1 MLAFFWEYL
10 SSIGTEF
17 VDNSFVKR
25 KVRMANQIAFL
36 VFFPTA
42 YMTFLY
48 GYNVGLEHAFMTFLM
63 TFSMG
68 MMLVLNKVGAFR
80 FSRFLGILTSMFVV
94 TYYCLVG
101 GRLGGSQLI
110 LMVIPVVTFG
120 LFDYRSEKKII
131 FIILGIYTLLIAFL
145 ELYGYENVPAY
156 HLEKNELNV
165 IYGSHV
171 VFSTLFSLIFLF
183 VLAIDNANAEEA
195 LSQKNEQLTNLAETL
210 SKAKEE
216 LWDNQSNLKIAK
228 EKAEKALSVKSQF
241 LSNMSHEMRTPLNS
255 IIGFTQVLEDTN
267 LDKQQLEYVRYVSK
281 ASENMLH
288 LVNDVLD
295 FSKFDSEEYTLNK
308 KPVDIY
314 ELVKEVWGILHFSAE
329 SKGIYC
335 SFQIDPEIETKV
347 ITDPLRLKQVL
358 LNLISNAIKFTSE
371 GAVTINLKLVAKEST
386 SQRIQIIIEDT
397 GIGIDEKNH
406 QLIFESFKQVQSD
419 HGREYGGTGL
429 GLAIVKRLVSA
440 LDGDIHMT
448 SELGKGTRFVIDL
461 SLAYD
466 KDIGS
471 SPSFN
476 GKTNPGIKNKK
487 ILVVE
492 DNEMNQLL
500 INKMLSQF
508 EAIVTIASNGLEALE
523 ILKEKK
529 MDLLLLDLQ
538 MPGISGLEVHE
549 KLTSE
554 REYELNAKIPVVVVS
569 ADVFGETRKKAFA
582 QGVSAFVTKP
592 IQREELNLAIQAS
605 LIKVKVL

>member
-1 MLAFFWEYL
+1 MLAFCWEYL
-10 SSIGTEF
+10 SSIGTGF
-17 VDNSFVKR
+17 IDNSFVKR

-36 VFFPTA
+36 VFFPTT

-48 GYNVGLEHAFMTFLM
+48 GYNVGWEQAFMTFLM
-63 TFSMG
+63 AFTMG

-80 FSRFLGILTSMFVV
+80 FSRVLGVLTSMLVV

-101 GRLGGSQLI
+101 GRLGGSQLLLI
-110 LMVIPVVTFG
+110 IIPVVTFG
-120 LFDYRSEKKII
+120 LFDYRSEKKLI
-131 FIILGIYTLLIAFL
+131 FMILAVQIFLVAFL
-145 ELYGYENVPAY
+145 ELYGYESVPAY
-156 HLEKNELNV
+156 HFEKKEINI

-171 VFSTLFSLIFLF
+171 VFSTLFCLIFLF
-183 VLAIDNANAEEA
+183 VLAIDNANAEES
-195 LSQKNEQLTNLAETL
+195 LSQKNEQLTSLAETL

-216 LWDNQSNLKIAK
+216 LWDNQTNLKIAK

-255 IIGFTQVLEDTN
+255 IIGFTQVLEGTK
-267 LDKQQLEYVRYVSK
+267 LDPQQKDYVRYVLK

-295 FSKFDSEEYTLNK
+295 FSKFDSEVFTLNK

-329 SKGIYC
+329 SKGIFC

-358 LNLISNAIKFTSE
+358 LNLVSNAIKFTAE
-371 GAVTINLKLVAKEST
+371 GAVTINLKLVTKEIA

-440 LDGDIHMT
+440 LEANIQMN
-448 SELGKGTRFVIDL
+448 SELGKGTQFIIDL
-461 SLAYD
+461 SLEYD
-466 KDIGS
+466 KETALS
-471 SPSFN
+471 TPFN
-476 GKTNPGIKNKK
+476 WKTNPGIKNKK

-500 INKMLSQF
+500 INKMLSQY
-508 EAIVTIASNGLEALE
+508 EAQVIITSNGLEALE
-523 ILKEKK
+523 VLKKDK
-529 MDLLLLDLQ
+529 VDLLLLDLQ
-538 MPGISGLEVHE
+538 MPGISGLEVHS
-549 KLTSE
+549 KLIHDK
-554 REYELNAKIPVVVVS
+554 EYQLNAKIPVVVVS
-569 ADVFGETRKKAFA
+569 ADVFGETRKKAFD